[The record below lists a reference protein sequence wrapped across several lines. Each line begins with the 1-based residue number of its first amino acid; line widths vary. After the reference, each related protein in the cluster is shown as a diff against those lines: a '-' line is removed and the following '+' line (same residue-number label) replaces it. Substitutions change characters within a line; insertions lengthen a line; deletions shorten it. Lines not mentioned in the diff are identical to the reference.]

1 MKRNQY
7 LWSSAYA
14 CSKET
19 GFSSPGTW
27 NRFSRPHSSM
37 GGWSSEAGSGR
48 SPEGGVQQIKCELP
62 AWSAAPGEQILEE
75 PKQSLSSVHS

>member
-1 MKRNQY
+1 MPVRKKQAF
-7 LWSSAYA
+7 LAPGP
-14 CSKET
+14 ET
-19 GFSSPGTW
+19 VPPVLILRW
-27 NRFSRPHSSM
+27 
-37 GGWSSEAGSGR
+37 GWSSEAGSGR